1 MVREER
7 MTNVFKMVVLWILSL
22 LLFSLADAV
31 WHFLIF
37 GRAYQDD
44 FRPLARMEGEKF
56 AFRKSW
62 GFLAQ
67 FLLVSSLIILVLMK
81 NPSSL
86 RDSVLVGF
94 LVGVL
99 AITVYG
105 LTNYAL
111 MKDWSLRLTLLEV
124 FWGPLLGIW
133 GGLVV
138 NVLYR
143 WLFKVRG

>member
-1 MVREER
+1 MADLV
-7 MTNVFKMVVLWILSL
+7 KILVLWILTL
-22 LLFSLADAV
+22 LLFSLADAF
-31 WHFLIF
+31 WHFIIF
-37 GRAYQDD
+37 GRAYRDD
-44 FRPLARMEGEKF
+44 FKPLARMDGEKF
-56 AFRKSW
+56 AFRRSW

-67 FLLVSSLIILVLMK
+67 FLLVSSLIVLVLMK

-86 RDSVLVGF
+86 RDSILVGF
-94 LVGVL
+94 LVGIL

-124 FWGPLLGIW
+124 FWGPLLGSW

-138 NVLYR
+138 SVLYR
-143 WLFKVRG
+143 WLFKCGG